1 VELHHPDDLVHGVR
15 HLDTAWG
22 YAKGL
27 LDIYGTK
34 ADIPVTTASIYLH
47 DIKLE
52 GENPLS
58 GVERR
63 VNSARTARTFLEN
76 IGWGDTDILRVQGA
90 ILQHDQPFLTP
101 TTLEGSILKDSD
113 FLAGFG
119 AEGLIRVI
127 VSMSENGQKV
137 DGIIKTLE
145 VEMPKRIKGL
155 GFQESKEVA
164 KAKWELVSDFL
175 SDLKHGVL
183 TIKDAR
189 KKLNDRDADRSDL
202 AV

>member
-1 VELHHPDDLVHGVR
+1 ME
-15 HLDTAWG
+15 
-22 YAKGL
+22 KS
-27 LDIYGTK
+27 K
-34 ADIPVTTASIYLH
+34 
-47 DIKLE
+47 E
-52 GENPLS
+52 G
-58 GVERR
+58 R
-63 VNSARTARTFLEN
+63 
-76 IGWGDTDILRVQGA
+76 I
-90 ILQHDQPFLTP
+90 
-101 TTLEGSILKDSD
+101 
-113 FLAGFG
+113 
-119 AEGLIRVI
+119 I
-127 VSMSENGQKV
+127 VSMVESGQKV

-155 GFQESKEVA
+155 GFQESKEVS